1 MKEKTY
7 STTNIYLS
15 AYLYAADESA
25 FIGTTRD
32 NNNFYSFNF
41 KSEILSRSTDEIEK
55 EYWNNGGSIVP
66 KKYADALR
74 SLKER
79 VRK

>member
-15 AYLYAADESA
+15 AFLYALDESA

-32 NNNFYSFNF
+32 NNNFFSFNF
-41 KSEILSRSTDEIEK
+41 KSEIQSRNTDEIER